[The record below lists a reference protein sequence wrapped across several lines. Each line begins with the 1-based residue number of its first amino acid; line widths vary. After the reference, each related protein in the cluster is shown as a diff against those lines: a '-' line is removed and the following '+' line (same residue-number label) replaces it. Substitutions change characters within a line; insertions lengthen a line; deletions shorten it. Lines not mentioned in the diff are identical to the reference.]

1 MYLTDE
7 ELDSGIIIFNPSS
20 INTTKPGDT
29 IVNGTISEDEKFGI
43 PTSEDFIEIEKLD
56 GIETDKKEDEEHV
69 YVKGCDVAS
78 YYGDPSKEGE
88 FLKRNL
94 FSELTTDYERAIA
107 RRNLGIAEAYA
118 MLWGNITGNLLNQE
132 DLVKFV
138 QDNSI
143 QSFNQLIDEINL
155 KLSQWAYEINQELE
169 NKADIMSPDFKGTPK
184 TTNPIITDD
193 SRRIPTTSWVN
204 AVVDNALGGTNLKG
218 ISITPEFSYIGE
230 VTPKVTVTWDYE
242 EPIESQSINGI
253 EINPDVRS
261 YTFENISETFY
272 IRIRYVHGGVTYAR
286 VVSFN
291 VLCPIYY
298 GNSPDYNK
306 CSKSPDYRIKAKAG
320 EYDYIYVFVPDG
332 DEAILQVNGIHGGF
346 TRIGYIKINDYVY
359 TVFKSEQTDLGDT
372 VIDIINQDYTVGQ
385 FKYLT

>member
-56 GIETDKKEDEEHV
+56 GIETDKKEDEEHI
-69 YVKGCDVAS
+69 YVKGCDAAS

-94 FSELTTDYERAIA
+94 FSEITTDYERTIA

-155 KLSQWAYEINQELE
+155 KLSQWAYEIDQELE

-184 TTNPIITDD
+184 TTNPITTDD

-242 EPIESQSINGI
+242 EPIELQSINGI

-261 YTFENISETFY
+261 YTFENVSETFY

-298 GNSPDYNK
+298 GSSPDYNK
-306 CSKSPDYRIKAKAG
+306 CFKSPDYRIKAKAG
-320 EYDYIYVFVPDG
+320 ESDYIYVFVPDG

-346 TRIGYIKINDYVY
+346 THIGYIKINDYVY

>member
-29 IVNGTISEDEKFGI
+29 IVNGTISEDEKFEI

-56 GIETDKKEDEEHV
+56 GIPTDKKEDEEHI
-69 YVKGCDVAS
+69 YVKECDAAS
-78 YYGDPSKEGE
+78 YYGDPSKKGE
-88 FLKRNL
+88 FLKQNL

-155 KLSQWAYEINQELE
+155 KLSQWAYEINHELE
-169 NKADIMSPDFKGTPK
+169 NKADITSPDFKGTPT

-204 AVVDNALGGTNLKG
+204 AVVDNALGGTNLK
-218 ISITPEFSYIGE
+218 SINLSPEYIYIGE
-230 VTPKVTVTWDYE
+230 GPTNVTVTWAYE
-242 EPIESQSINGI
+242 EEVESQSINGI
-253 EINPDVRS
+253 ELNPNVRS
-261 YTFENISETFY
+261 YTFENVSETFY
-272 IRIRYVHGGVTYAR
+272 IRIRYTHGGVIYAR
-286 VVSFN
+286 AVSFN
-291 VLCPIYY
+291 VICPIYY
-298 GNSPDYNK
+298 GNSSNYK
-306 CSKSPDYRIKAKAG
+306 ECFKSPDYRITADAG
-320 EYDYIYVFVPDG
+320 ENQHIYIFVPDG
-332 DEAILQVNGIHGGF
+332 KKTILSVNGIHGGF
-346 TRIGYIKINDYVY
+346 IPIGYTKINDFEY
-359 TVFKSEQTDLGDT
+359 TVFKSEQVNLGET
-372 VIDIINQDYTVGQ
+372 VINIINQDYTIGQ
-385 FKYLT
+385 IKYLT

>member
-43 PTSEDFIEIEKLD
+43 PTSEDFVEIEKLD
-56 GIETDKKEDEEHV
+56 GIETDKKEDEEHI
-69 YVKGCDVAS
+69 YVKECDAAS

-94 FSELTTDYERAIA
+94 FSELTTDYERATA
-107 RRNLGIAEAYA
+107 RKNLGIAEAYA

-138 QDNSI
+138 QENSI
-143 QSFNQLIDEINL
+143 QDINRLIDEINL

-306 CSKSPDYRIKAKAG
+306 CSKSPDYRIKANTG
-320 EYDYIYVFVPDG
+320 ESDYIYVFVPDG

-359 TVFKSEQTDLGDT
+359 TVFKSEQNGLGDT